1 LTLGAPRG
9 ILESGRRP
17 GTLLEGD
24 AEMADKVKKARE
36 ILKRVLKEFGPTKD
50 HAVGAGREILLALR
64 SVVDAEINLL
74 DAATGKKSSGSKKSD

>member
-1 LTLGAPRG
+1 MTLGAPRG
-9 ILESGRRP
+9 LLELGRRP

-24 AEMADKVKKARE
+24 AEMADRVKKARE

-74 DAATGKKSSGSKKSD
+74 DAATRKKSSGSKKSD

>member
-1 LTLGAPRG
+1 LTPRAPAG
-9 ILESGRRP
+9 ILESGEYP
-17 GTLLEGD
+17 EGPLEGD
-24 AEMADKVKKARE
+24 ADMADKVKKAKE

-74 DAATGKKSSGSKKSD
+74 DAATGEKSSGSKKSD

>member
-1 LTLGAPRG
+1 LTPAAPAG
-9 ILESGRRP
+9 ILESGEYP
-17 GTLLEGD
+17 EGPLEGD
-24 AEMADKVKKARE
+24 AEMADKVKKAKE

-74 DAATGKKSSGSKKSD
+74 DAATRKKPSGSKKSD

>member
-1 LTLGAPRG
+1 MTLGAPRG

-24 AEMADKVKKARE
+24 AKMADKVKKAKE

-74 DAATGKKSSGSKKSD
+74 DAATGKKPSGSKKSD

>member
-1 LTLGAPRG
+1 LTPGAPRG

-24 AEMADKVKKARE
+24 ADMADKVKKAKE

-50 HAVGAGREILLALR
+50 HAIGAGREILLALR

-74 DAATGKKSSGSKKSD
+74 DAATKKKPSGSKKSD

>member
-1 LTLGAPRG
+1 
-9 ILESGRRP
+9 
-17 GTLLEGD
+17 
-24 AEMADKVKKARE
+24 MADKVKKARE

-74 DAATGKKSSGSKKSD
+74 DAATRKKPGHKSGESKKGD